1 MGTAEEV
8 VLLGGSAAAPSL
20 LPLWGQIWQPRGWAG
35 GVCGVWPNHPGY
47 SQTPAW
53 TTPNFGG
60 TASSRLYH
68 TGGGCW
74 CHRRSPGHGEA
85 RWRWPEGLNLLLLSS
100 LSNPSTLP
108 KSCSVLGAGAG
119 AFSALAAMPDAW
131 HSACGGAERGTHP
144 STT

>member
-20 LPLWGQIWQPRGWAG
+20 LLLWGQIWQPRGWAG

-68 TGGGCW
+68 TGGDAGVTAGPLGTARSGGGG
-74 CHRRSPGHGEA
+74 RRG
-85 RWRWPEGLNLLLLSS
+85 
-100 LSNPSTLP
+100 
-108 KSCSVLGAGAG
+108 
-119 AFSALAAMPDAW
+119 
-131 HSACGGAERGTHP
+131 
-144 STT
+144 